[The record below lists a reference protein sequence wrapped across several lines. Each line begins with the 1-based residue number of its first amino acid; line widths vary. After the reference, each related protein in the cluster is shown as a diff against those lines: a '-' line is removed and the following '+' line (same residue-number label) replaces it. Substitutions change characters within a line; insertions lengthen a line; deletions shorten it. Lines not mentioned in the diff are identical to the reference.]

1 MSEARFLFQHPRCVV
16 VHGDWR
22 ALDLPDDACDVT
34 LTDPPYTEHV
44 HANYRSAAKQS
55 TAGVLGQRGITGVV
69 EKTFGFAELPG
80 FDHVPELLRVT
91 KRWVLCFAA
100 LEQLGDYQRAAG
112 GPRTSKGG
120 AYVRSGIW
128 RKLGAAPQLSGDR
141 PANACE
147 GWALMHR
154 QGGKMSWNGKGTHAF
169 HDQTRGPGEIRQG
182 CAAANELEAQL
193 AFLQGREPSFV
204 EHAKAHQRETVG
216 VRHPAQKPAGL
227 CAQLAAW
234 FVNEGDRVFDPYA
247 GSGALGFAAL
257 ARGATVVLCDQDLQ
271 WAEYCANRAGELLR
285 GVAA

>member
-1 MSEARFLFQHPRCVV
+1 MHVRGAFNMTGPVFLFQHPRCVV

-44 HANYRSAAKQS
+44 HANVRSCS
-55 TAGVLGQRGITGVV
+55 TNGPVKV
-69 EKTFGFAELPG
+69 KTYDLA
-80 FDHVPELLRVT
+80 FDALDGYAHVPELLRVT

-112 GPRTSKGG
+112 GPRSSKGQG
-120 AYVRSGIW
+120 AHVRSGIW
-128 RKLGAAPQLSGDR
+128 RKQQAAPQLSGDR
-141 PANACE
+141 PANSCE
-147 GWALMHR
+147 GWALLHKP
-154 QGGKMSWNGKGTHAF
+154 GGKLAWNGKGQHAF
-169 HDQTRGPGEIRQG
+169 HDGTRSPGDVRHG
-182 CAAANELEAQL
+182 CASANELEEQA
-193 AFLQGREPSFV
+193 AFLRGEVPSFV
-204 EHAKAHQRETVG
+204 EHGRERAEK
-216 VRHPAQKPAGL
+216 RHPAQKPAGL